1 MKNNFST
8 LMFSLILVIF
18 VQNSFAQ
25 EGVINIYQD
34 EKLEELLQI
43 KSRLIKENKL
53 IEGFTIQLYNGDSTN
68 ANKVISEYNTN
79 FTDWDAVIE
88 YQTPNYRVWVGNFST
103 RLEADRVLLKIQKDF
118 PNAFVLRP
126 DRRN

>member
-1 MKNNFST
+1 
-8 LMFSLILVIF
+8 MFSLILVIF

>member
-1 MKNNFST
+1 MKKTFST
-8 LMFSLILVIF
+8 LIFSFLLLVF
-18 VQNSFAQ
+18 TQNSFAQ
-25 EGVINIYQD
+25 EGVVNIHQD
-34 EKLEELLQI
+34 EKLEVLLQI
-43 KSRLIKENKL
+43 KNRLIKNNKL
-53 IEGFTIQLYNGDSTN
+53 IEGYTIQLYNGDISN
-68 ANKVISEYNTN
+68 ANKVIKEYNTL
-79 FTDWDAVIE
+79 FTDWDAIIE

>member
-1 MKNNFST
+1 MKKTFST
-8 LMFSLILVIF
+8 LIFSFLLLVFTQI
-18 VQNSFAQ
+18 SFAQ
-25 EGVINIYQD
+25 EGVVNIHQD
-34 EKLEELLQI
+34 EKLEVLLQI
-43 KSRLIKENKL
+43 KNRLIKNNKL
-53 IEGFTIQLYNGDSTN
+53 IEGYTIQLYNGDISN
-68 ANKVISEYNTN
+68 ANKVINEYNTL
-79 FTDWDAVIE
+79 FKDWDAIIE

>member
-1 MKNNFST
+1 MKKTFST
-8 LMFSLILVIF
+8 LIFSFLLLVFTQI
-18 VQNSFAQ
+18 SFAQ
-25 EGVINIYQD
+25 EGVVNIHQD
-34 EKLEELLQI
+34 EKLEVLLQI
-43 KSRLIKENKL
+43 KNRLIKNNKL
-53 IEGFTIQLYNGDSTN
+53 IEGYTIQLYNGDISN
-68 ANKVISEYNTN
+68 ANKVIKEYNTL
-79 FTDWDAVIE
+79 FTDWDAIIE